1 MIANTLAHYKILE
14 KIGSGGM
21 GDVYLAEDTKLGRKV
36 ALKVLPPEL
45 AESEERRARFKREA
59 KALAALDHP
68 NIVQVFSV
76 EEAEGV
82 HFITMQLVKGKTLAE
97 LIPKKGLPLDK
108 FFEIAIPL
116 VEAVAAAHQTEIT
129 HRDLKPDNVM
139 MGDDGRIRVLDFGL
153 AKPAGGFAVESE
165 GPTAAKTNEGAI
177 VGTVNYM
184 SPEQAQG
191 QPVDTRSDIFS
202 LGIIFYE
209 MIAGRRPFG
218 GDNPASVL
226 SSIIKDDP
234 QSLAKLATELPRDL
248 VKIVR
253 RCLVKDPT
261 RRFQIAVDLRN
272 ELDELE
278 GELSSGELQDVS
290 VRARRVPS
298 QKPLLVIV
306 LMLVAGVGG
315 YFMSSRRDSR
325 SRGSR
330 IRFSSRAE
338 PA

>member
-1 MIANTLAHYKILE
+1 
-14 KIGSGGM
+14 
-21 GDVYLAEDTKLGRKV
+21 
-36 ALKVLPPEL
+36 
-45 AESEERRARFKREA
+45 
-59 KALAALDHP
+59 
-68 NIVQVFSV
+68 
-76 EEAEGV
+76 
-82 HFITMQLVKGKTLAE
+82 
-97 LIPKKGLPLDK
+97 
-108 FFEIAIPL
+108 
-116 VEAVAAAHQTEIT
+116 
-129 HRDLKPDNVM
+129 M

-165 GPTAAKTNEGAI
+165 GPTAAKTNEGVI

-234 QSLAKLATELPRDL
+234 QSLAELARELPRDL

-261 RRFQIAVDLRN
+261 RRFQSAIDLRN
-272 ELDELE
+272 DLDELE

-290 VRARRVPS
+290 VHSRRVRS
-298 QKPLLVIV
+298 QKPLVVIG
-306 LMLVAGVGG
+306 LMLVAAVGG
-315 YFMSSRRDSR
+315 YFISSRNPADSR
-325 SRGSR
+325 SPVARLANPVQLTSAAGLETNPAWLPTDSCLPTSRERVASR
-330 IRFSSRAE
+330 ILVCLRSLAVFRLTALPTTLALIDILVGRLMGEILCSGRRGTEADSTSCPRSVACRGR
-338 PA
+338 